1 MARKEHRLI
10 ELIYGLHSKKC
21 INDGDVLLGDM
32 LTTFMGFLEIE
43 KPLANCYITYRDENE
58 VKLDNTV
65 PPSFSI

>member
-32 LTTFMGFLEIE
+32 LTTFMGLLEIE
-43 KPLANCYITYRDENE
+43 KPLANCYITYRDE
-58 VKLDNTV
+58 K
-65 PPSFSI
+65 

>member
-10 ELIYGLHSKKC
+10 ELIYGLHSKTC

-43 KPLANCYITYRDENE
+43 KPLANCYITYRDE
-58 VKLDNTV
+58 K
-65 PPSFSI
+65 